1 MISSRPDRASR
12 MRRISTAAA
21 ALAALLAA
29 GASAA
34 QGQPPQV
41 SVAVPVQGKVID
53 YDEFTGRFEAAEH
66 VSVQARVSGYLN
78 SVHFQDGQLV
88 NAGDL
93 LFVIDPRPFEAVV
106 ARAQAALARA
116 ESQVTLSE
124 LEVARAERL
133 LSTNAMAREEV
144 DSRRAALRAA
154 RADADAARADL
165 RAARLELEFTR
176 VTAPVAGRV
185 SSTLVDVGNLVTGG
199 AGAATALTSIVSRT
213 PIYFTFDVSES
224 DYLAY
229 VRLSGADGQS
239 LDTQGRTRPVQV
251 KLIDESEW
259 TRSGEL
265 DFVDNQF
272 NQATG
277 TIRMRASFS
286 NPDGLLVP
294 GIFGRLRAAA
304 SPEYEAMLVPERAIL
319 SDQSHKMVMVVGADD
334 VVEARRVQSGPL
346 HAGMRVIR
354 DGLHSGDR
362 VIVDGLLRA
371 RPGARVTPVSV
382 DPARP

>member
-1 MISSRPDRASR
+1 VPHDFVPSRPRSPDAPHQHGR
-12 MRRISTAAA
+12 
-21 ALAALLAA
+21 
-29 GASAA
+29 GSAR
-34 QGQPPQV
+34 GIP
-41 SVAVPVQGKVID
+41 
-53 YDEFTGRFEAAEH
+53 
-66 VSVQARVSGYLN
+66 
-78 SVHFQDGQLV
+78 
-88 NAGDL
+88 
-93 LFVIDPRPFEAVV
+93 
-106 ARAQAALARA
+106 
-116 ESQVTLSE
+116 
-124 LEVARAERL
+124 
-133 LSTNAMAREEV
+133 
-144 DSRRAALRAA
+144 RRAALRAA

-185 SSTLVDVGNLVTGG
+185 SSMLVDVGNLVTGG
-199 AGAATALTSIVSRT
+199 AGAATALTTIVSRT

-239 LDTQGRTRPVQV
+239 LDTQGGTRPVQV
-251 KLIDESEW
+251 KLVDESEW

-294 GIFGRLRAAA
+294 GIFGRLRLAA
-304 SPEYEAMLVPERAIL
+304 SPEYEALLVPERAIL

-334 VVEARRVQSGPL
+334 VVEARRVQPGPL

-371 RPGARVTPVSV
+371 RPGARVTPESV